1 MFYSILV
8 YKLYFSQSFIHN
20 CIHILTLLVEEQKW
34 NLATPSMITAIIHAA
49 GPIKMTRIMP
59 VTL

>member
-34 NLATPSMITAIIHAA
+34 NLATPSMITAIIHA